1 LEAFDFI
8 KFIKPVYLILVQYL
22 IQCFAFFHLKK
33 NTMKKLISLALL
45 AGLFATQVSAQKP
58 AEDKSKRPS
67 PPATVSQKIASGAT
81 ITINY
86 SQPSIK
92 GRTIGKDVEP
102 MEGKVWR
109 TGANEATTFETD
121 KDVTIDGAALPAG
134 KYGLFTIFNGD
145 EVTVIFNKTW
155 KQWGAFDYKMEE
167 DVLRVK
173 TKVSEANPSSEKVTF
188 TISKEGQVNLLWGN
202 KKVSFEVK

>member
-33 NTMKKLISLALL
+33 NTMKKLISFALL
-45 AGLFATQVSAQKP
+45 AGLFTTQVSAQKP